1 MSYVRR
7 LWGWRGEIAI
17 LIFNL
22 GHKIA
27 PPEMRQHI
35 GRMIRE
41 TERTHRQT
49 PAPKPKFQEEA

>member
-35 GRMIRE
+35 GHMIRE

-49 PAPKPKFQEEA
+49 PAPKPKF